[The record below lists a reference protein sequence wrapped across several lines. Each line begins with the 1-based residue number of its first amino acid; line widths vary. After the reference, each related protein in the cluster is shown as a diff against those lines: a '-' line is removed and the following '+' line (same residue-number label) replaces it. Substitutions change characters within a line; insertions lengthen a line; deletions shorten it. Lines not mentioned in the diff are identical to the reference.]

1 MYGSKINNLIKLSNA
16 GFNVPKF
23 QIIKFDDVV
32 LNKNKLKEIFLENK
46 NLSSKELSEILKQYI
61 EKNIIKDFEVNLNID
76 LYAVRSSSNIEDGE
90 ADSFA
95 GQFDTF
101 LNVKKDELNAKI
113 IACFKSLYNENV
125 IEYIRS
131 KNIEINIFEMNVLVQ
146 EMVISEISGI
156 LFTANPQGLLNE
168 SVIVVGKGLGDNI
181 VLDKTKT
188 TSYYYNLH
196 DNIYYFDGIKDFLS
210 RELVE
215 ELIDIS
221 KNIVNVLDISKYLDI
236 EFGIYNNK
244 IYILQARQITTIN
257 DFNPLILDNSN
268 IVESYPNLSLPLTIS
283 FVHSI
288 YTNIFLGLAKR
299 ILKNKKIIKENIDIF
314 YNMIGN
320 VNGRIYYKFNNWNNL
335 LQLLPFKKK
344 IIPIWKEM
352 MGISQDL
359 EIESKVNLNF
369 SSRFIIIYNFLNEF
383 ILSQLNMY
391 RLNNSFRKINSFF
404 RKNFNKNLNSKEV
417 MELYNKIESDI
428 LKAWDITLINDI
440 FAFVFVGLLKKR
452 LKSKYQNC
460 EEKENEYIS
469 GINNIESLK
478 PIKELINIAYEKDNL
493 TRDEYEERLNS
504 YVVKFGDRH
513 LEELKLESLTFRT
526 NPELLTEK
534 IMEYRQDLE
543 HLEKIY
549 IEINKE
555 YKRKIQKEDVITKWL
570 IKNVTSGI
578 KNREISRLNRSRIFG
593 MVRSM
598 FLQIGKIYKEKK

>member
-369 SSRFIIIYNFLNEF
+369 SSRFIIIYNF
-383 ILSQLNMY
+383 
-391 RLNNSFRKINSFF
+391 
-404 RKNFNKNLNSKEV
+404 
-417 MELYNKIESDI
+417 
-428 LKAWDITLINDI
+428 
-440 FAFVFVGLLKKR
+440 
-452 LKSKYQNC
+452 
-460 EEKENEYIS
+460 
-469 GINNIESLK
+469 
-478 PIKELINIAYEKDNL
+478 
-493 TRDEYEERLNS
+493 
-504 YVVKFGDRH
+504 
-513 LEELKLESLTFRT
+513 
-526 NPELLTEK
+526 
-534 IMEYRQDLE
+534 
-543 HLEKIY
+543 
-549 IEINKE
+549 
-555 YKRKIQKEDVITKWL
+555 
-570 IKNVTSGI
+570 
-578 KNREISRLNRSRIFG
+578 
-593 MVRSM
+593 
-598 FLQIGKIYKEKK
+598 